1 MLQAWLQISAKG
13 LREKHKKK
21 GAKQANASDS
31 SDSHEF
37 SVQSIKGKPFDVKSS
52 LLSSL
57 LSCFG
62 VKLLFTISLYLH
74 SLLTRIYSDNIQGLD
89 LNPGRK

>member
-1 MLQAWLQISAKG
+1 MKSTTPPP
-13 LREKHKKK
+13 
-21 GAKQANASDS
+21 KQANGLDS
-31 SDSHEF
+31 ADLHEF
-37 SVQSIKGKPFDVKSS
+37 SVQSIKGKTFDAKSS

-62 VKLLFTISLYLH
+62 IKLLFMISLYLQ

-89 LNPGRK
+89 LNPERK

>member
-1 MLQAWLQISAKG
+1 MKSTKRKEPQ
-13 LREKHKKK
+13 
-21 GAKQANASDS
+21 QANGSDS

-37 SVQSIKGKPFDVKSS
+37 SVQSIKGKLFDVKSP

-62 VKLLFTISLYLH
+62 VKPLFTISLYLH
-74 SLLTRIYSDNIQGLD
+74 SLLTGIYSDNIQGLD